1 MRRGLKVLIGLLV
14 GGYLAL
20 MLAVAIIPA
29 VSDMSAGSVTGV
41 PLAVFNLGKWAI
53 PIAATLVILFF
64 GVKKLTGKR

>member
-20 MLAVAIIPA
+20 MLAVAIIPLVA
-29 VSDMSAGSVTGV
+29 DLSAGSVTGV
-41 PLAVFNLGKWAI
+41 PLVVFNLGKWAI
-53 PIAATLVILFF
+53 PIAAMLIILFF